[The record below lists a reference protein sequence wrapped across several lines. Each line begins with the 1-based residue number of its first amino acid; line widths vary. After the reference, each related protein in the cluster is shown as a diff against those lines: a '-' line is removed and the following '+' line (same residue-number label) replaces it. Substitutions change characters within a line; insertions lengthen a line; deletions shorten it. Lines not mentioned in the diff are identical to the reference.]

1 MHDYIYIVFLYAF
14 VNIFYIVVKETF
26 GENLYN
32 LLLTGENVYTYKR
45 LIYFQK
51 HDFRSFW
58 RITDDIFGIIQ
69 GKKLGQRQ
77 LRLQP
82 SILK

>member
-1 MHDYIYIVFLYAF
+1 MIIYIVFLYAF

-58 RITDDIFGIIQ
+58 RITDDIWYNTR
-69 GKKLGQRQ
+69 KKNWVNGN
-77 LRLQP
+77 